1 MKRYFKFLKFCYEI
15 NRKVVLIHIFLGI
28 LSVFTPYLYIKV
40 FSNILNSLS
49 NGLNYETFN
58 STFFIMLFILAFLN
72 VYMWLFATLEQNI
85 ESIFNLSI
93 DLKLIP
99 SQLDKISK
107 LKSRFFYDIQ
117 LCDLISRVC
126 SEDKNFISLT
136 FVSIVG
142 VIVLL
147 LQSIVYFYFISKI
160 SVLIAIVMVLVIVP
174 LFFLAYKFGNENY
187 RFTKKFTYIFR
198 KCKHFYSLFVE
209 KEFAKEREIFNF
221 GKNYKELWSESDSI
235 VRKSYL
241 GLNFRWYGMIK
252 LSNIFTE
259 IVTFLIIFIVIFS
272 FNGKYLSIGFVIAFI
287 SSISR
292 FVNSISWNV
301 PYYIKD
307 ISEGMNYFDELNDF
321 LCLDEE
327 TKGDIKLKSVEKI
340 DFKSVKFRYSD
351 ERDFILKGVS
361 FTFEKNKHYGLVGIN
376 GVGKS
381 TIVNLLSG
389 VYDNFEG
396 EILIDD
402 KNISD
407 IDIRSLRENILVL
420 KQDFKKFDLSFRDNI
435 ILGLDYNEEKFNNII
450 KKLNLETLIKKLK
463 NGINTNLG
471 QFDVGSSDLSGGEW
485 QRIAFA
491 RLLYRESAFYI
502 FDEPISSYDSITER
516 EFIDDI
522 NKYFKD
528 KLCLIISHRFSLIK
542 DCDEIY
548 VLNEGKIVQKGNHH
562 KLKNETGIY
571 KEMFDIQKGL
581 FYE

>member
-1 MKRYFKFLKFCYEI
+1 MK
-15 NRKVVLIHIFLGI
+15 
-28 LSVFTPYLYIKV
+28 T
-40 FSNILNSLS
+40 
-49 NGLNYETFN
+49 
-58 STFFIMLFILAFLN
+58 
-72 VYMWLFATLEQNI
+72 
-85 ESIFNLSI
+85 I
-93 DLKLIP
+93 DL
-99 SQLDKISK
+99 Q
-107 LKSRFFYDIQ
+107 
-117 LCDLISRVC
+117 
-126 SEDKNFISLT
+126 
-136 FVSIVG
+136 
-142 VIVLL
+142 
-147 LQSIVYFYFISKI
+147 
-160 SVLIAIVMVLVIVP
+160 
-174 LFFLAYKFGNENY
+174 
-187 RFTKKFTYIFR
+187 KKFTYIFR

-209 KEFAKEREIFNF
+209 KEFAKEREVFNF
-221 GKNYKELWSESDSI
+221 GKNYKELWTDSNRM

-259 IVTFLIIFIVIFS
+259 IVTFLIIFVVIFNFS
-272 FNGKYLSIGFVIAFI
+272 GKALSIGFVIAFI

-351 ERDFILKGVS
+351 KSDFILKGVS

-376 GVGKS
+376 GAGKS

-389 VYDNFEG
+389 VYDDFEG

-407 IDIRSLRENILVL
+407 MDIRSLRENILVL

-435 ILGLDYNEEKFNNII
+435 ILGLHYNEEKFNDII

-562 KLKNETGIY
+562 KLKSEIGIY

>member
-15 NRKVVLIHIFLGI
+15 NRKVVLIHIFLGV

-40 FSNILNSLS
+40 FSHILNSLS
-49 NGLNYETFN
+49 NGLNYETFD

-72 VYMWLFATLEQNI
+72 VYMWLFATLEQNV

-142 VIVLL
+142 VVVLL

-160 SVLIAIVMVLVIVP
+160 SFLIAIVMVLVIVP
-174 LFFLAYKFGNENY
+174 LFFLAHKFGNENY

-209 KEFAKEREIFNF
+209 KEFAKEREVFNF
-221 GKNYKELWSESDSI
+221 GKNYKELWTDSDRM

-259 IVTFLIIFIVIFS
+259 IVTFLIIFVVIFNFS
-272 FNGKYLSIGFVIAFI
+272 GKALSIGFVIAFI

-351 ERDFILKGVS
+351 GSDFILKGVS

-376 GVGKS
+376 GAGKS

-389 VYDNFEG
+389 VYDDFEG
-396 EILIDD
+396 EILIDG

-435 ILGLDYNEEKFNNII
+435 ILGLDYNEEKFNDII

-502 FDEPISSYDSITER
+502 FDEPISSYDFITER

-562 KLKNETGIY
+562 KLKSEIGIY

>member
-1 MKRYFKFLKFCYEI
+1 M
-15 NRKVVLIHIFLGI
+15 
-28 LSVFTPYLYIKV
+28 
-40 FSNILNSLS
+40 
-49 NGLNYETFN
+49 
-58 STFFIMLFILAFLN
+58 
-72 VYMWLFATLEQNI
+72 
-85 ESIFNLSI
+85 
-93 DLKLIP
+93 
-99 SQLDKISK
+99 
-107 LKSRFFYDIQ
+107 
-117 LCDLISRVC
+117 
-126 SEDKNFISLT
+126 
-136 FVSIVG
+136 
-142 VIVLL
+142 
-147 LQSIVYFYFISKI
+147 
-160 SVLIAIVMVLVIVP
+160 
-174 LFFLAYKFGNENY
+174 
-187 RFTKKFTYIFR
+187 
-198 KCKHFYSLFVE
+198 E

-407 IDIRSLRENILVL
+407 IDIRSLKENILVL

-435 ILGLDYNEEKFNNII
+435 ILGLDYNEEN
-450 KKLNLETLIKKLK
+450 
-463 NGINTNLG
+463 
-471 QFDVGSSDLSGGEW
+471 
-485 QRIAFA
+485 
-491 RLLYRESAFYI
+491 
-502 FDEPISSYDSITER
+502 
-516 EFIDDI
+516 
-522 NKYFKD
+522 
-528 KLCLIISHRFSLIK
+528 LIISLILDYFVK
-542 DCDEIY
+542 TYKPKTVSDF
-548 VLNEGKIVQKGNHH
+548 GSG
-562 KLKNETGIY
+562 TG
-571 KEMFDIQKGL
+571 E
-581 FYE
+581 

>member
-160 SVLIAIVMVLVIVP
+160 SFLIAIVMVLVIVP

-259 IVTFLIIFIVIFS
+259 IVTFLIIFVVIFNFS
-272 FNGKYLSIGFVIAFI
+272 GKSLSIGFVIAFI

-351 ERDFILKGVS
+351 KSDFILKGVS

-376 GVGKS
+376 GAGKS

-389 VYDNFEG
+389 VYDDFEG